1 MHRAP
6 LPVHV
11 LVVDDEPIIRAFLS
25 DVLADLG
32 FLVETAVHGADA
44 LEKLARHSFQAVL
57 LDLMMPVMDGREVL
71 RRLRQD
77 LAYAGLPV
85 VVLSAAPAELLRG
98 ARDLGAAAC
107 IEKPFDLDTLLS
119 ALSSVLTAAQ
129 D

>member
-1 MHRAP
+1 MPRTPSPA
-6 LPVHV
+6 HV
-11 LVVDDEPIIRAFLS
+11 LVVDDEPTIRALLCEA
-25 DVLADLG
+25 LADVG

-57 LDLMMPVMDGREVL
+57 LDLMMPVMDGREFL
-71 RRLRQD
+71 RRVRQD

-85 VVLSAAPAELLRG
+85 VVLSAAPADLLRS
-98 ARDLGAAAC
+98 AHDLGAAAC

-119 ALSSVLTAAQ
+119 ALTGVL